1 MTKLSTA
8 ALGAALVLSATPAF
22 AQMSVREI
30 GSFHLGGRQVTLEG
44 LPAKEIVFSPG
55 APPIRVDPN
64 GDFQVEQMYVRYTRL
79 ANPRAR
85 YPLLMWHGGGLT
97 GVTWETKPD
106 GKPGFESFFL
116 RRGHDVYVSD
126 AVERGRAG
134 WARFPEIFP
143 AEPLFRTKKEAWELF
158 RLGPPNSYNTNPA
171 QRVAHPGQQFPL
183 DAFDQFAKQSAPRWT
198 TTDPAIQKAYDE
210 LVQRVCPCVIMV
222 HSQGGNFGFTAALN
236 APDKVKAVIAIEPSG
251 SPRQFDAAKVKDVP
265 HLLVWGDYLGTVP
278 VWGQIKGGVDRYRD
292 ALRAAGARVDELA
305 LPEAGIR
312 GNSHMLMM
320 DRNSDEVARRIQ
332 TWMAQRNLMKP
343 QPKPAG

>member
-1 MTKLSTA
+1 
-8 ALGAALVLSATPAF
+8 
-22 AQMSVREI
+22 
-30 GSFHLGGRQVTLEG
+30 
-44 LPAKEIVFSPG
+44 
-55 APPIRVDPN
+55 
-64 GDFQVEQMYVRYTRL
+64 
-79 ANPRAR
+79 
-85 YPLLMWHGGGLT
+85 
-97 GVTWETKPD
+97 
-106 GKPGFESFFL
+106 
-116 RRGHDVYVSD
+116 
-126 AVERGRAG
+126 
-134 WARFPEIFP
+134 
-143 AEPLFRTKKEAWELF
+143 
-158 RLGPPNSYNTNPA
+158 
-171 QRVAHPGQQFPL
+171 
-183 DAFDQFAKQSAPRWT
+183 
-198 TTDPAIQKAYDE
+198 
-210 LVQRVCPCVIMV
+210 MV

-312 GNSHMLMM
+312 GNSHMLIM